1 MMHSERITKNRAP
14 AREKTP
20 GARASLKPRTA
31 SILNSAERVFGTHG
45 YAGASMRTI
54 AEEAGVAQAL
64 LHYHYSTKDNLYAA
78 VFERRSSAITAY
90 RGLRLDALFASET
103 TATIEDVLSILFT
116 PLSDI
121 FHGEDA
127 DNLALYVQMVASIS
141 LGADERSVR
150 LREEYYD
157 PIAERVIDAMHIVI
171 PGISRQDAVWSY
183 LFAIGARQQAHAMN
197 GRAAKLGASNRSAN
211 ANANYSQLVCFA
223 AAGIRALV
231 ENSVSS
237 TSIGKTK
244 KSTDSQT

>member
-1 MMHSERITKNRAP
+1 MQSERSTKKKTPAP
-14 AREKTP
+14 LKTP
-20 GARASLKPRTA
+20 GARVSPEPRTA
-31 SILNSAERVFGTHG
+31 SILNAAERVFGTHG

-54 AEEAGVAQAL
+54 ADEAGVAQAL

-78 VFERRSSAITAY
+78 VFERRSCAITTY
-90 RGLRLDALFASET
+90 RGQRLDALFASET
-103 TATIEDVLSILFT
+103 TATIEDVLSILFS

-141 LGADERSVR
+141 LGADDRSVR

-157 PIAERVIDAMHIVI
+157 PIAERIIDALHVVI

-197 GRAAKLGASNRSAN
+197 GRAAKLGASNRAASATSH
-211 ANANYSQLVCFA
+211 YSQLVCFA
-223 AAGIRALV
+223 AAGIRALIQ
-231 ENSVSS
+231 NSTTS
-237 TSIGKTK
+237 TPMRIAKKAADIGA
-244 KSTDSQT
+244 

>member
-1 MMHSERITKNRAP
+1 
-14 AREKTP
+14 
-20 GARASLKPRTA
+20 
-31 SILNSAERVFGTHG
+31 
-45 YAGASMRTI
+45 
-54 AEEAGVAQAL
+54 
-64 LHYHYSTKDNLYAA
+64 
-78 VFERRSSAITAY
+78 
-90 RGLRLDALFASET
+90 
-103 TATIEDVLSILFT
+103 
-116 PLSDI
+116 
-121 FHGEDA
+121 
-127 DNLALYVQMVASIS
+127 MVASIS

-157 PIAERVIDAMHIVI
+157 PIAERVIDALHIVI

-211 ANANYSQLVCFA
+211 ANANAHYSQLVCFA